1 MTDNKLLFGLL
12 DLLLFDFIGSLI
24 FFWKRKWKW
33 KLLSHVQLF
42 ATSMDHTVHGI
53 FQTRILKWVA
63 FPFSRGSSQPRD
75 WTQISCIAGR
85 FFTSWAPRE
94 AQEYW
99 SGYSIPS
106 PGDLPDPR
114 IKRGSPALQVVFA
127 YTGMYPLE
135 HILFPCFLFLILNKV
150 LFIPL
155 WQKKTVLNKI
165 GRYHACWLTKRQQT
179 QSNSE
184 SNSCCSVAKLCSTLC
199 DPMNLSTPGSP
210 VLHSVS

>member
-1 MTDNKLLFGLL
+1 MILLFITVFTVRRKFSSLL
-12 DLLLFDFIGSLI
+12 
-24 FFWKRKWKW
+24 
-33 KLLSHVQLF
+33 
-42 ATSMDHTVHGI
+42 
-53 FQTRILKWVA
+53 
-63 FPFSRGSSQPRD
+63 
-75 WTQISCIAGR
+75 IAGI

-114 IKRGSPALQVVFA
+114 IKRGSPALHVVFA

-210 VLHSVS
+210 VLHSVSQFAHTHVHWVNDAIQPFHLCCPLLLPSIFPSIMVFSNELALHIRWLKY